1 MGSIAIQMED
11 TKEFNKDSGQH
22 SEEINNGGGG
32 DDDMNLEDLDQPN
45 LLHKFEYVSFISMLW
60 FSHF

>member
-1 MGSIAIQMED
+1 MED

-32 DDDMNLEDLDQPN
+32 NGHINLEELDQPN
-45 LLHKFEYVSFISMLW
+45 LQHKFGMFLSLLGFGFLIFKIMPLN
-60 FSHF
+60 